1 MEGNKISAIEL
12 GAFRPLKELKYL
24 SIVGNKI
31 GSVSD
36 HFTGLKKLTTLIL
49 DDTGLTEISYDMFQ
63 DLQNLEVI
71 GLQENS
77 LISILNDTSGNLQN
91 IQDIRLRDNSLS
103 SIFPGTFSNLPNL
116 HYLWLGGNNLT
127 ALNQDILLA
136 EGATMPVSNNV
147 WIDLYQGSFQCDSRM
162 CWILL
167 GEHDGWLEINSLK
180 YGNYPD
186 LEWDGWRDLDL
197 GCNK

>member
-1 MEGNKISAIEL
+1 
-12 GAFRPLKELKYL
+12 
-24 SIVGNKI
+24 
-31 GSVSD
+31 
-36 HFTGLKKLTTLIL
+36 
-49 DDTGLTEISYDMFQ
+49 MFQ

-77 LISILNDTSGNLQN
+77 LKSILNDTFGNLQN
-91 IQDIRLRDNSLS
+91 IQDIRLRENSLS

-136 EGATMPVSNNV
+136 EGATMPVSNHV

-180 YGNYPD
+180 CGNYPD

-197 GCNK
+197 GDNNSSNDEMLLITCFLCHSSPVTIVQSYFLQVTRQGQKQDNHQNYNDTNLD

>member
-12 GAFRPLKELKYL
+12 GAFRPLKELKCL

-77 LISILNDTSGNLQN
+77 LISILNDTFGNLQN

-116 HYLWLGGNNLT
+116 H
-127 ALNQDILLA
+127 
-136 EGATMPVSNNV
+136 
-147 WIDLYQGSFQCDSRM
+147 
-162 CWILL
+162 
-167 GEHDGWLEINSLK
+167 
-180 YGNYPD
+180 
-186 LEWDGWRDLDL
+186 
-197 GCNK
+197 